1 MGAQNPPFRSNDMK
15 FLQNYDRMYHVG
27 RTFGNV
33 KVGGAESDST
43 EYRPCHI
50 RFGAFGLR
58 PELDEVF
65 LNGGNP
71 YAP

>member
-1 MGAQNPPFRSNDMK
+1 MECKLYDCDPPYRSNDMK

-33 KVGGAESDST
+33 KDEASGRI
-43 EYRPCHI
+43 RPCHI
-50 RFGAFGLR
+50 RFGAFGTR

-65 LNGGNP
+65 LNARNP